1 MYGTMKTNR
10 FIIAALFLAAAVS
23 CQKDGFVNTEVT
35 RETESAVL
43 VAGEPTKTSLSG
55 KEIHWTNDDV
65 IAVFDKDDV
74 KNKFKIAQDEN
85 GNPQVNGSKASFRG
99 LVTAGTT
106 DIYAVY
112 PYNLAMGAEGSI
124 LKVNIPQEQTLK
136 VGSFAEEHN
145 ISVAKGVK
153 VPGDE
158 SVEGVTFRNVCSY
171 LKFTIPPYV
180 NGVTNVTLSTESRNI
195 AGEATVDFS
204 GDIPVLALTESAVNS
219 ISMTG
224 TYEVG
229 REFLFV
235 LAPGKIKGCKVTV
248 TDNDG
253 QTWNVVKTSD
263 FTLEAGKYK
272 NLGQLDVEPVG
283 VTASATHIKK
293 GETLI
298 GTDVTLKLNIP
309 AATQKYVT
317 DMSIEVRNIAG
328 ELVRSSSNTAS
339 TQILAAPEEW
349 PYLPK
354 GTYTVSVS
362 YKLGKDVK
370 NFSSSFTSPA
380 PTFKVTSNAYTSYTK
395 YQTTGAS
402 AANAV
407 TGDAICDITSATVA
421 ISDDILNNSRYSKGS
436 FTYALDGKPTTSANV
451 ENQSWGKHVVT
462 ATYTFDGVEISG
474 TTDCHVTGLP
484 YTANPPKNT
493 GDHSW
498 TGEAPTAKI
507 NWNGDHVFLQG
518 SSSKQTLTSPTFH
531 VPSDFNV
538 RIKVPVMFYSVCV
551 FGIHARPQLICRISG
566 NEVINRTGAKASSG
580 FSTNKSEDYTANTTG
595 TINTSNP
602 TIQIQNAYTMD
613 AAYIK
618 VYSATLIYE

>member
-328 ELVRSSSNTAS
+328 ELVRSSSNTAL
-339 TQILAAPEEW
+339 TQKLSATQDW

-436 FTYALDGKPTTSANV
+436 FTYALDGKATTSANV

-484 YTANPPKNT
+484 YSRLSMIENEWSFSSWNCEYSGGTMQLGGVT
-493 GDHSW
+493 GS
-498 TGEAPTAKI
+498 GEASATFNK
-507 NWNGDHVFLQG
+507 
-518 SSSKQTLTSPTFH
+518 SFH
-531 VPSDFNV
+531 VPANIS
-538 RIKVPVMFYSVCV
+538 IKVNTNVTLGSLHFIGWVTTDFTVKVNGSNIIKQNSGKQKEKTFNLTGTSTFTP
-551 FGIHARPQLICRISG
+551 SG
-566 NEVINRTGAKASSG
+566 NSIILNSS
-580 FSTNKSEDYTANTTG
+580 YTAAGPWSRVNSME
-595 TINTSNP
+595 ILYN
-602 TIQIQNAYTMD
+602 
-613 AAYIK
+613 
-618 VYSATLIYE
+618 